1 MKKSLFTM
9 AVLVMAFGN
18 VGLAQRNTDLKSK
31 VTERIFKQYGLVRES
46 YIVPQQANYN
56 VLEGA
61 QYRTTYYYDEWDYTL
76 TEEITETYL
85 DDWKNESRITYDY
98 DFKDEDLDFDITDM
112 KGKDYYD
119 I

>member
-31 VTERIFKQYGLVRES
+31 ITERIFKQYGLVRES

-85 DDWKNESRITYDY
+85 DYWKNESRITYDY
-98 DFKDEDLDFDITDM
+98 R
-112 KGKDYYD
+112 
-119 I
+119 